1 MDGTDCKFD
10 KLKFKEGRKP
20 FSPTPLQKL
29 YFPHM
34 NDPPIFTHPHL
45 LGLFLYLSFF
55 PFYPCNLNFPF
66 IYPLSCFFFHTGF
79 VFSGSRPDILTPLRI
94 NEISPPS
101 LNTVNKNPVFPIT
114 LSNSYLVESV
124 LHLLCVNTFQAI
136 DQATVLPG
144 GTRLNQPINLIQY
157 MKIPYFYVKHNLF
170 SSSNRN

>member
-1 MDGTDCKFD
+1 
-10 KLKFKEGRKP
+10 
-20 FSPTPLQKL
+20 
-29 YFPHM
+29 
-34 NDPPIFTHPHL
+34 
-45 LGLFLYLSFF
+45 
-55 PFYPCNLNFPF
+55 
-66 IYPLSCFFFHTGF
+66 
-79 VFSGSRPDILTPLRI
+79 
-94 NEISPPS
+94 
-101 LNTVNKNPVFPIT
+101 VFPIT